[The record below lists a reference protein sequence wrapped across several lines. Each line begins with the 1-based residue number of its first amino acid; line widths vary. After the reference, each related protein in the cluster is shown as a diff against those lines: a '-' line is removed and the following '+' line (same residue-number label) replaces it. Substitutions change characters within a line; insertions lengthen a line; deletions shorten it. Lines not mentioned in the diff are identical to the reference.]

1 MTPLWI
7 TNIPILYE
15 KKYLFEIIPL
25 KKFDFNR
32 KLNAL
37 VRLSIYYSVI
47 VFILD
52 RENTS
57 VFYIPLIVTILTYV
71 LSRKYK
77 NTAINQ
83 TNVELF
89 NNKVEDEEDEEDIQE
104 LVSSLNETCKIPTK
118 NNPFMNPT
126 ITDYSK
132 GDMKKS
138 CESYNNN
145 GLKRNI
151 EKYFDNGLY
160 KDVNDIFGKDN
171 SQRQFFTVPGRGI
184 LNDQDGFA
192 NWLYGTPPTCKE
204 GNGLQCAANQA
215 GVSKGP
221 GSEEIQGIGKIR

>member
-71 LSRKYK
+71 LSRKFK

-89 NNKVEDEEDEEDIQE
+89 NNKVEDEEDEEENQE

-126 ITDYSK
+126 IMDYGREGVK
-132 GDMKKS
+132 PA
-138 CESYNNN
+138 CPSYNNK
-145 GLKRNI
+145 GIIPLEKMQLTL
-151 EKYFDNGLY
+151 EKYGELY
-160 KDVNDIFGKDN
+160 KIPVDHNVYNKFIGIAAKK
-171 SQRQFFTVPGRGI
+171 RQKKHEKIEEF
-184 LNDQDGFA
+184 
-192 NWLYGTPPTCKE
+192 LYLLDCREK
-204 GNGLQCAANQA
+204 L
-215 GVSKGP
+215 K
-221 GSEEIQGIGKIR
+221 